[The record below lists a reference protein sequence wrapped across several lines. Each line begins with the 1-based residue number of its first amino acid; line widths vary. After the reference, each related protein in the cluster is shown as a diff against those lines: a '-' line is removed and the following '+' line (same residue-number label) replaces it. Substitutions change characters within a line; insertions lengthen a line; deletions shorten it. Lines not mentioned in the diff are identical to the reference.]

1 MSDPKRNE
9 LWGTVGAFLVRQI
22 LKLRYRI
29 TYKGLDKIKDRSGV
43 LFLPNHPTHF
53 DPLQLVSHIW
63 DDFKPRPMAIDYCFW
78 VPVMRWI
85 LKYVKA
91 FQVPNFDDGFSPM
104 KMRRMEALL
113 DEAGESL
120 TQGENMV
127 IYPAGALMRHNQHAV
142 GGASGV
148 HYLLQNYPGIKV
160 VLVRSRGMWGSI
172 GGTAYNAG
180 LSPQPLVL
188 IKECIWLLIKNLIFF
203 MPRRDVTFEFEPAP
217 PDFPWKSEKMDFNR
231 WLDEWYHKPGF
242 EELNRIS
249 YCRWWTELK
258 DPVAKKQRDVDLK
271 DIPEEIQRDVFEE
284 VARIANK
291 NPADISSADILSSDL
306 GIDSLDRADIIVW
319 LDEQYNVRDL
329 TATEIS
335 TVASVMELAANGG
348 GPQQDEVI
356 PPPPEAW
363 KDGIARP
370 PPITPQGSTIQES
383 FLRCCDRMNGTV
395 CMADDATGVFQ
406 WGRFKMG
413 CLILADRIRE
423 WDEDRVGI
431 MMPASV
437 GATMMVHATLL
448 ANKTPVMINWTQGPR
463 NLEHVEE
470 LTGIRRV
477 LTSVK
482 FVDRLGNIELGSLE
496 NLLVFIEDIKDSF
509 TLGEK
514 LRGFFRSKLN
524 HRKLLKTLN
533 LDSIDP
539 DEESVILFTSGSEN
553 VPKGVPLSH
562 KNILTNLTDVY
573 SKFEYWAS
581 DVIYGFLPPF
591 HSFGYVIT
599 TILPTITGVKIAYY
613 PNPTDARRLAR
624 GVESWKASLL
634 YGTPSFISAIFKAA
648 SPGQLKTVNFI
659 KVGAEKAPEELFQRI
674 KNEADAFM
682 VEGYGITECSPIL
695 TINELY
701 QDRQGVGFPFPS
713 VEILIFDMEK
723 RCEKDHG
730 EVGMILACG
739 DSVFNGYLGNPRE
752 EVFVN
757 HKGKKW
763 YVTGDLGHLN
773 ENGAVVLAGRKKR
786 FVKVA
791 GEMVSLPAIESVL
804 VERWP
809 GTEEGPTVAVES
821 LEIEGARPVICLF
834 STSELTLDEAN
845 ATLSEAGFSGVAR
858 LNKSCQLSE
867 IPVLGTGKTDYRGL
881 KAKLEDICSTSVV

>member
-1 MSDPKRNE
+1 MSDPTRNE

-29 TYKGLDKIKDRSGV
+29 TYKGLDKITDRKGV
-43 LFLPNHPTHF
+43 LFLPNHPSHF

-63 DDFKPRPMAIDYCFW
+63 TDFKPRPMAIDYCFW
-78 VPVMRWI
+78 VPVMKWI

-91 FQVPNFDDGFSPM
+91 FQVPNFDEGFSPM

-113 DEAGESL
+113 NEAGKSL
-120 TQGENMV
+120 MRGENMV
-127 IYPAGALMRHNQHAV
+127 IYPAGSLMRNNQHSV

-180 LSPQPLVL
+180 VSPKPLVL
-188 IKECIWLLIKNLIFF
+188 IKECLLLLLKNFIFL
-203 MPRRDVTFEFEPAP
+203 MPKREVTFEFELAP
-217 PDFPWKSEKMDFNR
+217 DNFPWKSEKLDFNR
-231 WLDEWYHKPGF
+231 WLDDWYHKPDF
-242 EELNRIS
+242 EQLNQVS
-249 YCRWWTELK
+249 YSFWCK
-258 DPVAKKQRDVDLK
+258 DVKEPVEKKQRNVDLEV
-271 DIPEEIQRDVFEE
+271 IPSEIQSHVMEE
-284 VARIANK
+284 LARISNK
-291 NPADISSADILSSDL
+291 NPADIDFEDVLSTDL

-348 GPQQDEVI
+348 GPSEEEYV
-356 PPPPEAW
+356 PPPPEEW
-363 KDGIARP
+363 KDSIKRP
-370 PPITPQGSTIQES
+370 NPITPQGSTIQES
-383 FLRCCDRMNGTV
+383 FLKCCDRMNGTV

-406 WGRFKMG
+406 WSRFKMA

-463 NLEHVEE
+463 NLEHVED
-470 LTGIRRV
+470 LTGIKRV
-477 LTSVK
+477 LTSIK

-496 NLLVFIEDIKDSF
+496 RILVFIEDLKDSF
-509 TLGEK
+509 TLEEK
-514 LRGFFRSKLN
+514 LRGFFQSKLD
-524 HRKLLKTLN
+524 HRELIKSLD
-533 LDSIDP
+533 LDSVNP
-539 DEESVILFTSGSEN
+539 DDESVILFTSGSEN

-573 SKFEYWAS
+573 TKFEYWSS

-624 GVESWKASLL
+624 GVESWKASLM

-723 RCEKDHG
+723 RVEKEHG
-730 EVGMILACG
+730 EIGMILACG
-739 DSVFNGYLGNPRE
+739 DSIFNGYLGNPRD
-752 EVFVN
+752 EVFVDY
-757 HKGKKW
+757 KDKKW

-791 GEMVSLPAIESVL
+791 GEMVSLPAIESIL

-821 LEIEGARPVICLF
+821 LEVEGSRPVICLF
-834 STSELTLDEAN
+834 ATIKLSLDEVN
-845 ATLSEAGFSGVAR
+845 ATLNEAGFSGVAR
-858 LNKSCQLSE
+858 LNKVCELSE

-881 KAKLEDICSTSVV
+881 KAKLEELCK